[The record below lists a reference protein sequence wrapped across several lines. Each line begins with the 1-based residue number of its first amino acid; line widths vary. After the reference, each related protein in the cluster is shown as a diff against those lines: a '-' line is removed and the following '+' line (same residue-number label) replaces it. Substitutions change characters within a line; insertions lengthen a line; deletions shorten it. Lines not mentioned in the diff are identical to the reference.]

1 MLATIA
7 LALVGLLIA
16 GVIAMVLV
24 VGWALSENDHAGS
37 DGSIFTVIRRWVA
50 DRPKRLS
57 YRRDK
62 KGRFRKVWRG

>member
-1 MLATIA
+1 M
-7 LALVGLLIA
+7 
-16 GVIAMVLV
+16 IAMVLV
-24 VGWALSENDHAGS
+24 VGWALSENDDAGS